1 MFNERACSPFQER
14 VAATVQ
20 FFQLD
25 TSLINNGIDSIISQL
40 AIEQARKERHLQTT
54 ITRVGIGIAAAGN
67 SASSYESAAPVNNC
81 ENDTKWENFAISF
94 GLSTLGGILAGLLI
108 AVLFT
113 KLLHLFQLVVKSKV
127 E

>member
-25 TSLINNGIDSIISQL
+25 TSLINNGIDSIKSQL

-54 ITRVGIGIAAAGN
+54 ITSLGIGIAVAGN
-67 SASSYESAAPVNNC
+67 IASSYESAAPVNNS